1 MENTLVVLFVILG
14 LAVGLLGGAVF
25 TPNQTEVVTVY
36 EDKIIEV
43 PVNVSVEKLVEVPA
57 DNQLDLAV
65 AAFMQAVEDE
75 EDEAGR
81 DVDVLGDYYFE
92 EIEVRSIEDD
102 YTVEYFDDK
111 TKVYFNINLRLD
123 DEDIRLKETYQ
134 VKVVFEEDEDT
145 KVTATLI

>member
-25 TPNQTEVVTVY
+25 TPNQTEVVTVF

-65 AAFMQAVEDE
+65 AVFMQAVEDE

>member
-145 KVTATLI
+145 KVTAILI